1 MEMPPASNKA
11 TSLQAMYEA
20 IEQHSRSLHS
30 LGEDISQRQIVSMI
44 RSKPPKVVTVRL
56 EQQKGT
62 ERDWTVEMLRNS
74 LKGYITVQET
84 GENQFLATSEG
95 DENSK
100 AHERKVRQF

>member
-1 MEMPPASNKA
+1 
-11 TSLQAMYEA
+11 
-20 IEQHSRSLHS
+20 
-30 LGEDISQRQIVSMI
+30 MI
-44 RSKPPKVVTVRL
+44 RSKLSKVATGRL

-62 ERDWTVEMLRNS
+62 ERDWTVEMLRSS